1 LRWPHLEQTDTE
13 RFPLITTQVSATEAS
28 ITKVSA
34 TEVKITNASAFH
46 SDILKL
52 DAAAEIERIV
62 AKLRADVFNRLRRR
76 GGVVGVSGGIDSAV
90 VLALSVRAFGV
101 EHVVPVLMPEMDS
114 SPQSAL
120 LARQLCRQLGL
131 TPTVEDITGALLGFS
146 CYQRRDEAVRAVFPE
161 YDSTYKMKITLPSGL
176 LEKET
181 LNVFSVTIVSPEG
194 EEKSKR
200 LSPAQVRQIVAASNF
215 KQRSR
220 ATLLYYHAEL
230 RDYAVIGTPQKNE
243 HEQGFF
249 VKHGDGAMDVRPI
262 GHLYKTQV
270 YQLAEALEIPEG
282 IRARTPTTDTYS
294 AGSTQEEFFFRLPFL
309 QMDLLWY
316 ALENGV
322 PAEEAAEVMGL
333 SAQQVQRAYDDLLR
347 KQRTTEYLR
356 TPPLGMED

>member
-1 LRWPHLEQTDTE
+1 
-13 RFPLITTQVSATEAS
+13 LIATS
-28 ITKVSA
+28 IST
-34 TEVKITNASAFH
+34 FH
-46 SDILKL
+46 CDILKL
-52 DAAAEIERIV
+52 DVEQEVARIIT
-62 AKLRADVFNRLRRR
+62 KLRTDVSNRLRRR

-90 VLALSVRAFGV
+90 VLALAVRALGV
-101 EHVVPVLMPEMDS
+101 ENVVALLLPEMES
-114 SPQSAL
+114 SAESAR
-120 LARQLCRQLGL
+120 LARLVCQQVGVA
-131 TPTVEDITGALLGFS
+131 PVVEDITGPLLGFG

-176 LEKET
+176 LDKET

-194 EEKSKR
+194 EEKTKR

-220 ATLLYYHAEL
+220 AALLYYHAEL

-243 HEQGFF
+243 HDQGFF
-249 VKHGDGAMDVRPI
+249 VKFGDGAMDVKPI

-270 YQLAEALEIPEG
+270 YQLAEYLEIPQE
-282 IRARTPTTDTYS
+282 IRARTPTSDTYS
-294 AGSTQEEFFFRLPFL
+294 AGSTQEEFFFRLPFA

-316 ALENGV
+316 ALEHEV
-322 PAEEAAEVMGL
+322 AAEEAARVMEL

-356 TPPLGMED
+356 LPPLGIEE

>member
-1 LRWPHLEQTDTE
+1 MRLPSLELPDE
-13 RFPLITTQVSATEAS
+13 ESPPLNTAEMFATTAVP
-28 ITKVSA
+28 
-34 TEVKITNASAFH
+34 FH
-46 SDILKL
+46 SNILKI
-52 DAAAEIERIV
+52 DVEAEIERIIT
-62 AKLRADVFNRLRRR
+62 KLRAHVFTRLRRR

-90 VLALSVRAFGV
+90 VLVLSVRAFGV
-101 EHVVPVLMPEMDS
+101 ENVVPLLLPEMDS
-114 SPQSAL
+114 SPESAV

-131 TPTVEDITGALLGFS
+131 TPIVEEITGSLLGFG

-181 LNVFSVTIVSPEG
+181 LNVFSVTIISPEG

-220 ATLLYYHAEL
+220 AALLFYHAEL

-249 VKHGDGAMDVRPI
+249 VKYGDGAMDVKPI
-262 GHLYKTQV
+262 AHLYKTQV
-270 YQLAEALEIPEG
+270 YQLAEALEIPKE
-282 IRARTPTTDTYS
+282 IRSRTPTTDTYS
-294 AGSTQEEFFFRLPFL
+294 AGSTQEEFFFRLPFA
-309 QMDLLWY
+309 QMDLIWY
-316 ALENGV
+316 ALEHEI
-322 PAEEAAEVMGL
+322 PAKEAAEVMGL
-333 SAQQVQRAYDDLLR
+333 SAQQVQRVYDDLLR

-356 TPPLGMED
+356 MPPLGMGD